1 MYRRV
6 RHVVVNGRW
15 VVRDG
20 QLTTLEL
27 PVLIEQHNRLATM
40 LAG

>member
-1 MYRRV
+1 
-6 RHVVVNGRW
+6 

-27 PVLIEQHNRLATM
+27 PRLVEQHNRLARQ
-40 LAG
+40 LADAAYSTR